1 MTYLPRVAP
10 SPTRVAAGE
19 RGEVGGAEFGCCV
32 TATLKTAMC
41 LSEHKSVSDSE
52 RGVVMRFAVG
62 LTHGGAYS
70 WWLYG
75 GNNDQVAWAGETFAS
90 EYNARRAAEAFRA
103 GAQTARYEVYAAYGS
118 AWRWRAWRS
127 SSEVASCGESFA
139 SKWNA
144 ERAAESVRLNAGQAT
159 EP

>member
-1 MTYLPRVAP
+1 
-10 SPTRVAAGE
+10 
-19 RGEVGGAEFGCCV
+19 
-32 TATLKTAMC
+32 
-41 LSEHKSVSDSE
+41 
-52 RGVVMRFAVG
+52 MRFAVG

-75 GNNDQVAWAGETFAS
+75 GDNDQVAWAGETFAS
-90 EYNARRAAEAFRA
+90 EYNARRAAEEFKV
-103 GAQTARYEVYAAYGS
+103 GAYSARYEVYPDGGS

-127 SSEVASCGESFA
+127 SDKVASCGESFA

-144 ERAAESVRLNAGQAT
+144 VRAAERVRVNAASAT